1 MTEKKTATIRDIA
14 RQAAVSCSTVSR
26 ALKGNETISAATR
39 ERIRKI
45 AKKLDYLPNQ
55 AAQMLIERKRGAHM
69 DAALISIIYE
79 SGISLNDNY
88 FSMLIKSIVDESSR
102 DGFATAIYALVN
114 TYDGVLSLSRLL
126 KSRFTAGFVLV
137 GNIDDRLIPLLAKN
151 CPNIVVVDKPSRS
164 FTSVT
169 NDNERG
175 AYEAVSYLLRSGA
188 RRVGLIH
195 GAANHY
201 FTLPMQSGYRR
212 ALADAG
218 IPFDPLLCVE
228 GEFHIASGYSAM
240 KTLLTRRASPDGIFS
255 NDEMAVGAMKALKEA
270 GRSIPGDV
278 TVFGFDNIVLSEIV
292 EPSLSTVK
300 VEYEFMARTAVR
312 KLIENGGKD
321 RLVPVNVTIP
331 VRLIIRESTARI
343 RPDRPKAGEAR
354 KRAS

>member
-1 MTEKKTATIRDIA
+1 
-14 RQAAVSCSTVSR
+14 
-26 ALKGNETISAATR
+26 
-39 ERIRKI
+39 
-45 AKKLDYLPNQ
+45 
-55 AAQMLIERKRGAHM
+55 MLIERRRGGHR

-102 DGFATAIYALVN
+102 DGFATAIYALEN

-126 KSRFTAGFVLV
+126 KSRFTAGFILV
-137 GNIDDRLIPLLAKN
+137 GNIDDRLIPLLARN

-175 AYEAVSYLLRSGA
+175 AYEAVSYLIRSGA

-195 GAANHY
+195 GTANHY

-218 IPFDPLLCVE
+218 IPFDPSLCVE

-240 KTLLTRRASPDGIFS
+240 KTLLARGAAPDGVFT
-255 NDEMAVGAMKALKEA
+255 NDEMAVGAMKALREA
-270 GRSIPGDV
+270 GCAVPDDV
-278 TVFGFDNIVLSEIV
+278 AMFGFDNITLSEIV

-312 KLIENGGKD
+312 KLIENIGRE

-331 VRLIIRESTARI
+331 VELMIRESTGRARPE
-343 RPDRPKAGEAR
+343 RASEAR
-354 KRAS
+354 QSVS

>member
-1 MTEKKTATIRDIA
+1 MAG
-14 RQAAVSCSTVSR
+14 VSCSTVSR
-26 ALKGNETISAATR
+26 ALKGNETISPGTR
-39 ERIRKI
+39 ERVKKI
-45 AKKLDYLPNQ
+45 AKRLRYLPNQ
-55 AAQMLIERKRGAHM
+55 AAQMLIERKRGLHR
-69 DAALISIIYE
+69 DAALISIVYE

-126 KSRFTAGFVLV
+126 KSRFTAGLILV
-137 GNIDDRLIPLLAKN
+137 GNIDDRLIPLLAGN

-175 AYEAVSYLLRSGA
+175 AYEAVSYLLHTGA

-195 GAANHY
+195 GTANHY

-212 ALADAG
+212 ALEDAG
-218 IPFDPLLCVE
+218 IPFDPNLCVE

-240 KTLLTRRASPDGIFS
+240 KTLLQGGTPPDAVFS

-270 GRSIPGDV
+270 GCSVPGEV
-278 TVFGFDNIVLSEIV
+278 AVFGFDNIVLSEIV
-292 EPSLSTVK
+292 EPRLSTVK

-312 KLIENGGKD
+312 KLIENIERD
-321 RLVPVNVTIP
+321 SLVPVNVKIP
-331 VRLIIRESTARI
+331 VELIIRESTVPVRPESLTAGAARQS
-343 RPDRPKAGEAR
+343 
-354 KRAS
+354 AS